1 MPRFTATPA
10 VAEPVAAVPAAMMTP
25 ASAGPTM
32 RAELKAIE
40 LRAMAFDEQVARH
53 EVGGERLSDRHVDGV
68 HQAEHS
74 AMTMTIQISTDA
86 GGGRAGTG

>member
-10 VAEPVAAVPAAMMTP
+10 VLEPVIAAPAAMMTP

-40 LRAMAFDEQVARH
+40 FNAIALAK
-53 EVGGERLSDRHVDGV
+53 
-68 HQAEHS
+68 
-74 AMTMTIQISTDA
+74 T
-86 GGGRAGTG
+86 